1 MATKT
6 SQRIGIW
13 IIAIVMV
20 VGTIAGFAAL
30 ILIPKNEA
38 TDRAQ
43 LEEEYKAYMEQV
55 EKADQER
62 LASLRPLD
70 GYAAA
75 PFDAASVTSLSSEV
89 LVAGTG
95 TALTETSGMTVN
107 YFGWTADG
115 KIFDSTNVNGTVT
128 PNGDITLD
136 GVIVGWKEGL
146 VGKTAGSTVLLTI
159 PGDKAYG
166 NTDTGTGR
174 PVGPL
179 KFVIQIIEVK

>member
-1 MATKT
+1 
-6 SQRIGIW
+6 
-13 IIAIVMV
+13 MV
-20 VGTIAGFAAL
+20 VGTFAGFAAI
-30 ILIPKNEA
+30 ILVPKNQA

-43 LEEEYKAYMEQV
+43 LDSEYKAYMEQI
-55 EKADQER
+55 EKAQAER
-62 LASLRPLD
+62 LASLKPLD
-70 GYAAA
+70 GHAAT
-75 PFDAASVTSLSSEV
+75 PFDAAGVTTLSSEV

-95 TALTETSGMTVN
+95 AALTETSGMSVN

-166 NTDTGTGR
+166 NTDTGSGQ

-179 KFVIQIIEVK
+179 KFVVQIIEVK